1 MLKKK
6 KQFTASLSFHH
17 KRLAKHLIAWPRGS
31 QNCNLFSAQSTA
43 PTPLLSSQAEP
54 EHFSNTPLAVS
65 LTSNAIFIVL
75 FSLPS
80 LRTFSWLPK
89 YNTTHPTPVT
99 PVRSLTHAAWGWGGY
114 LCHSPCFNTILRLI
128 IPSHFYGLHVS
139 WSCFDTCACMCMHL
153 CTW

>member
-17 KRLAKHLIAWPRGS
+17 EHLAKHLIAWPQGS
-31 QNCNLFSAQSTA
+31 KNCNLFPAQSTA

-54 EHFSNTPLAVS
+54 EHFSKTPLTIVK
-65 LTSNAIFIVL
+65 AIFIVL

-80 LRTFSWLPK
+80 LRTFSHDYQNMLLAIPHQWLLSGPL
-89 YNTTHPTPVT
+89 PTLPGG
-99 PVRSLTHAAWGWGGY
+99 RGY
-114 LCHSPCFNTILRLI
+114 LRQSPCFNTTLRLI
-128 IPSHFYGLHVS
+128 IPSHFYSLHVS
-139 WSCFDTCACMCMHL
+139 WNCFDACVYMCMYL